1 MEEERKVAGIYIRV
15 STEDQAREGF
25 SLGEQEE
32 KLKQLC
38 DYKGYE
44 VYKVYCDAGISAKD
58 MEHRPKF
65 QEMLKDMKD
74 GKINYIVAYKL
85 DRVTRSVRDL
95 EELISQL
102 EKYNTYLV
110 CDRDDV
116 NTSTANGRF
125 FVRMLTVLSQLE
137 IEIVSERTKFGLNG
151 AIKSGHLPGQLALG
165 FKKDGNK
172 KTIIDPATAP
182 IVKRVFDLY
191 LQGKTFLQIS
201 NIFNEEKVLNKNWKD
216 THIERIINNRLYMG
230 DYEMYKRLKE
240 WKNVEPVI
248 YMNVVEPIIPRYIW
262 EECQAQKII
271 NQRTYTR
278 DRVYTFF
285 QKLKCPKCGMIMK
298 CKGSGGKRKKYV
310 YYNCEDC
317 HENIRETY
325 VEEEFEKIVGQL
337 LRFDNEYNELFLPL
351 FADKETIVD
360 KSDLEREIINL
371 TKQKER
377 IKKAY
382 MSEVVELDDFKE
394 DLKVINDKLDILT
407 KQLEKENDLKNR
419 NRFTPEKVMADR
431 DIQRIFM
438 QNGKD
443 VSMFLTQWQTM
454 TKEDKQEFIAR
465 YIESL
470 TFEKDDR
477 YPNGIHLIDI
487 KLKSLFTEKVSRLS
501 ELGLS
506 QVPVEFISNGKS
518 VILNVSY
525 PLKESQVKDYMKE
538 FKDIKGV
545 KLHIHPTFNYSF
557 EDMPNEIVF
566 DLDKNDKVLKLIP
579 IIKDIDNPENISNK
593 FKLGIIT
600 STIETIKSNHDSD
613 HN

>member
-151 AIKSGHLPGQLALG
+151 AIKPGHLPGQVVLG

-248 YMNVVEPIIPRYIW
+248 YMNVVETIIPRYIW

-285 QKLKCPKCGMIMK
+285 QKLKCPKCGKIMK
-298 CKGSGGKRKKYV
+298 CKGSGGKRRKYV

-317 HENIRETY
+317 HENIRESY
-325 VEEEFEKIVGQL
+325 VEEKFEKIVGQL
-337 LRFDNEYNELFLPL
+337 LRFDNEYNELFLSL
-351 FADKETIVD
+351 FADKEKSVD
-360 KSDLEREIINL
+360 KSDIEKEIINL

-394 DLKVINDKLDILT
+394 DLKVINEKLDILT
-407 KQLEKENDLKNR
+407 KQLEKEQELKNR

-454 TKEDKQEFIAR
+454 TKDDKQEFIAR

-470 TFEKDDR
+470 TFEKDER

-487 KLKSLFTEKVSRLS
+487 KLKSLFTEKVDRLS

-506 QVPVEFISNGKS
+506 QVPVEFISNNKS
-518 VILNVSY
+518 VMLNVSY
-525 PLKESQVKDYMKE
+525 PLKESQVKNYIKE
-538 FKDIKGV
+538 FKDIEGV
-545 KLHIHPTFNYSF
+545 KLHIHPTFEFSL
-557 EDMPNEIVF
+557 EDMPDEIFF
-566 DLDKNDKVLKLIP
+566 DLEKDEKVLKLIP
-579 IIKDIDNPENISNK
+579 IIKDIDNPENLSNK
-593 FKLGIIT
+593 FKLGIVT
-600 STIETIKSNHDSD
+600 SFVKTTKADSKE
-613 HN
+613 

>member
-1 MEEERKVAGIYIRV
+1 M
-15 STEDQAREGF
+15 
-25 SLGEQEE
+25 
-32 KLKQLC
+32 
-38 DYKGYE
+38 
-44 VYKVYCDAGISAKD
+44 YKVYCDAGISAKD

-65 QEMLKDMKD
+65 QEMLKDMQD

-95 EELISQL
+95 EELITQL

-137 IEIVSERTKFGLNG
+137 IEIVSERTKFGMVG
-151 AIKSGHLPGQLALG
+151 AIKSGHIPGIKPLG
-165 FKKDGNK
+165 YKNDSTR

-182 IVKRVFDLY
+182 IIIRVFDLY
-191 LQGKTFLQIS
+191 LQGKTYLQIAK
-201 NIFNEEKVLNKNWKD
+201 IFNEENILNKKWRD
-216 THIERIINNRLYMG
+216 TYIEKIINNKIYMG
-230 DYEMYKRLKE
+230 DWEQYKAIGKKE
-240 WKNVEPVI
+240 GLEPII

-278 DRVYTFF
+278 TRVYTFF
-285 QKLKCPKCGMIMK
+285 QKIKCPHCGKIMK
-298 CKGSGGKRKKYV
+298 CKGAGGKKKRYI
-310 YYNCEDC
+310 YYNCEKC
-317 HENIRETY
+317 HENFRESY
-325 VEEEFEKIVGQL
+325 IEEEFERIVGQL

-351 FADKETIVD
+351 FADKEMRID
-360 KSDLEREIINL
+360 KSDIEKEIIKL

-382 MSEVVELDDFKE
+382 MSEIVELDDFKE
-394 DLKVINDKLDILT
+394 DLKVINEKLAILT
-407 KQLEKENDLKNR
+407 KQLEREHELKNK
-419 NRFTPEKVMADR
+419 NNFTPEKVMAKR

-438 QNGKD
+438 KNGSD
-443 VSMFLTQWQTM
+443 VSLFLDEWKAM
-454 TKEDKQEFIAR
+454 PKENKQEFIAK

-470 TFEKDDR
+470 TFEKNKD
-477 YPNGIHLIDI
+477 YPHGIHLIDI
-487 KLKSLFTEKVSRLS
+487 KLKSLFNEKVDRLS

-506 QVPVEFISNGKS
+506 QVPVEFISNDKS

-525 PLKESQVKDYMKE
+525 PLKESQVKEYMKE

-557 EDMPNEIVF
+557 EDMPNEIIF
-566 DLDKNDKVLKLIP
+566 DLDKNERVLKLIP

-593 FKLGIIT
+593 FKLGIVT
-600 STIETIKSNHDSD
+600 STIKTI
-613 HN
+613 